1 MGEDR
6 PVEDHLEEIIQESK
20 SIQEKIFN
28 ETILSLYK
36 EGLIS
41 ARYNKE
47 ISDWEFKLTEDG
59 NKAIL
64 LNTAKMFDPVEA

>member
-1 MGEDR
+1 MSNEK
-6 PVEDHLEEIIQESK
+6 PVEDYLEDIVQESK

-28 ETILSLYK
+28 QTILSLYR

-64 LNTAKMFDPVEA
+64 LDTAKMFTPVEA